1 MMGMF
6 LTVTLVFS
14 PLAAIMA
21 FLIVY
26 DEYRHH
32 YEEGKTPLKMGL
44 RAALVTFIFFILW
57 LLLFSLFF
65 QILK

>member
-32 YEEGKTPLKMGL
+32 FEEGKTPLKMGL
-44 RAALVTFIFFILW
+44 RAALVTFILFILW

-65 QILK
+65 QILE

>member
-1 MMGMF
+1 MTGMF
-6 LTVTLVFS
+6 LIVALIFS
-14 PLAAIMA
+14 LIAAVMA

-44 RAALVTFIFFILW
+44 RAALVTFILFILW

-65 QILK
+65 QILE